1 MGRLLI
7 TIHHQDNVGVALMDL
22 SSGTSIRLEN
32 DHITIAQDTPK
43 GHKVALKNIVAGE
56 AVVKYGQTIGKA
68 TSDII
73 KGQHVHVH
81 NTVTTLCDDVQ
92 YHYSSPISYQPD
104 LSDRNIMAFER
115 NDGEI
120 GIRNEIWVITT
131 VGCVNSTAQ
140 KVVECA
146 RQQFDMDGID
156 SIDTFSHPF
165 GCSQLG
171 DDHDITRQTLINLVK
186 HPNAGGV
193 LVLGLGCENNG
204 IAQFKEAMGE
214 YDKDRV
220 KFIISQQSEDEIE
233 DALELVGQLIQHASK
248 AKRTKVPF
256 SKLKVGFKCGGSDGF
271 SGITANPLVGHFS
284 DWHVGKGGTAV
295 LTEVP
300 EMFGAET
307 LLMKRCIN
315 EQVFDK
321 TVDMINHFKAYFR
334 DMNQPIYENPS
345 PGNKD
350 GGITTLE
357 DKSLGCIQKGGQ
369 APIVDVLDY
378 GERLEQSGLNLMNG
392 PGNDMVSV
400 TNLIAAGVHLVLFTT
415 GRGTPF
421 GGPVPTLKISSNSE
435 LATRKKNWIDF
446 DAGTVLSG
454 ESFESAR
461 DGLIGLIENVASG
474 LEKSKNES
482 RGYKEISIF
491 KMGVTL

>member
-1 MGRLLI
+1 
-7 TIHHQDNVGVALMDL
+7 
-22 SSGTSIRLEN
+22 
-32 DHITIAQDTPK
+32 
-43 GHKVALKNIVAGE
+43 
-56 AVVKYGQTIGKA
+56 
-68 TSDII
+68 
-73 KGQHVHVH
+73 
-81 NTVTTLCDDVQ
+81 
-92 YHYSSPISYQPD
+92 
-104 LSDRNIMAFER
+104 
-115 NDGEI
+115 
-120 GIRNEIWVITT
+120 
-131 VGCVNSTAQ
+131 
-140 KVVECA
+140 
-146 RQQFDMDGID
+146 
-156 SIDTFSHPF
+156 
-165 GCSQLG
+165 
-171 DDHDITRQTLINLVK
+171 
-186 HPNAGGV
+186 
-193 LVLGLGCENNG
+193 
-204 IAQFKEAMGE
+204 
-214 YDKDRV
+214 
-220 KFIISQQSEDEIE
+220 
-233 DALELVGQLIQHASK
+233 
-248 AKRTKVPF
+248 
-256 SKLKVGFKCGGSDGF
+256 
-271 SGITANPLVGHFS
+271 
-284 DWHVGKGGTAV
+284 
-295 LTEVP
+295 
-300 EMFGAET
+300 MFGAET